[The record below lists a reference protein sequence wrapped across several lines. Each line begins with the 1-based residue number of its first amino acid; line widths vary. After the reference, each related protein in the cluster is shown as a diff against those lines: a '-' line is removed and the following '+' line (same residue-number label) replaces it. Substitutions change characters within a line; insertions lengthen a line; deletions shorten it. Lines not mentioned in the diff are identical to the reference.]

1 MLDAR
6 SGPVEVKRPK
16 KGEATKGVDTTSGP
30 DPHEEIGVLVDE
42 GDQVIGTAPRR
53 DIRRRNLLHR
63 GIAVIVRNPAGEIY
77 VHRRTPGKDVFP
89 DMYDMVVG
97 GMVTAGESYDQTA
110 RRELAEELGIEGVE
124 PDFVLRHRYRGEKNN
139 AWISLY
145 EVVWPGAIR
154 HQESEISWGAYMTEE
169 EIMAKREV
177 WQFAPDHLEVFDL
190 YRSTRPPD
198 TSI

>member
-1 MLDAR
+1 LSRAI
-6 SGPVEVKRPK
+6 RPN
-16 KGEATKGVDTTSGP
+16 SP
-30 DPHEEIGVLVDE
+30 EEIGVLVDE
-42 GDQVIGTAPRR
+42 RDQVIGTAPRR
-53 DIRRRNLLHR
+53 DIRKENLLHR
-63 GIAVIVRNPAGEIY
+63 GIAVIVRSPAGEIY

-110 RRELAEELGIEGVE
+110 RRELGEELGIEGVE

-154 HQESEISWGAYMTEE
+154 HQESEISWGAYMTEDQIE
-169 EIMAKREV
+169 ARRGD
-177 WQFAPDHLEVFDL
+177 WRFAPDHLEVFDR